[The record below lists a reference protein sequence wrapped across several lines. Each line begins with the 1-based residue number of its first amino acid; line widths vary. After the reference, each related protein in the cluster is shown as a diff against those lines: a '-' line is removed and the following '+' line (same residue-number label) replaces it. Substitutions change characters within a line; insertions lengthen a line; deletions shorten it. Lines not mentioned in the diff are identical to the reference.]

1 MHEMGIAM
9 QLLRVVEESL
19 PPGEPVRLK
28 SIRLRLGKLTAVVP
42 GSLRMCMEIVAKDTV
57 AEGATL
63 EFDEVPVRLA
73 CRDCGAETT
82 VEQPPF
88 VCGSCGGK
96 KVDVVG
102 GREMIVE
109 SIEVEDLPASGSS
122 NNEDKPNAN

>member
-42 GSLRMCMEIVAKDTV
+42 ASLRMCMEIVAKDTV

-73 CRDCGAETT
+73 CRDCGHETV

-88 VCGSCGGK
+88 VCGACGGK
-96 KVDVVG
+96 KVDLIG

-109 SIEVEDLPASGSS
+109 SLEVEDLPAPDATG
-122 NNEDKPNAN
+122 NEGKSRCK